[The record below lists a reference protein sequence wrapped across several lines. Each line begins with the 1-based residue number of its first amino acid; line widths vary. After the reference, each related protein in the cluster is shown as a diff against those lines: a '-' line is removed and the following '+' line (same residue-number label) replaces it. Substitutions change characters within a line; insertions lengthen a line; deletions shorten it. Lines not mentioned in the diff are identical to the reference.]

1 LFEWHGESSSLAAYP
16 QCSWEEENGFKNNRP
31 EHRKASVKRI
41 TQGLLIISAEGAHNL
56 RRCTFF
62 YRRSVA
68 GEKTLTGGLLEGAD
82 AGAAPQLQ

>member
-1 LFEWHGESSSLAAYP
+1 MLMKFSVLMGRGEWR
-16 QCSWEEENGFKNNRP
+16 K
-31 EHRKASVKRI
+31 HRKASVKRI

-82 AGAAPQLQ
+82 AGAVPELQ